1 MGYIFEYENKIQMMT
16 ENNLII
22 LDMLTIAPLSPSTGS
37 HTLKAEKNS
46 KMNIKYCNTLMFG
59 SVFGIVSA
67 HPSQK

>member
-37 HTLKAEKNS
+37 HTLKAEKTA
-46 KMNIKYCNTLMFG
+46 KWT
-59 SVFGIVSA
+59 
-67 HPSQK
+67 